1 MTLIR
6 VGAIVACAAILSLA
20 ARALSDR
27 VRLRLLA
34 EGGEDSH
41 ARKRATTLT
50 GIVRVAC
57 VAIVWVT
64 AFVMVLSEAGIA
76 VGPVL
81 AAAGVGG
88 IAIGFG
94 AQSLVRDVIAGFF
107 ILMENQ
113 FDVGDVAEVAGV
125 SGAVESI
132 SLRTTVLRGLDGT
145 RHVVP
150 NGEIRVSSNLT
161 KGYSRYVVDV
171 PLPYDTEVDEV
182 VAVAR
187 RVAEEMRWEP
197 AWARAITAPLEVL
210 GVEDYA
216 DRGAMLRMYV
226 QTLPGHQWGVG
237 REFRAR
243 LQRALREQGLEIAQG
258 LAAVVSPT

>member
-6 VGAIVACAAILSLA
+6 VGAIILGAAVLSLA
-20 ARALSDR
+20 ARAASER
-27 VRLRLLA
+27 VRRGLLA
-34 EGGEDSH
+34 DGGGDSH

-50 GIVRVAC
+50 GIVRVAA
-57 VAIVWVT
+57 VVVVWVT
-64 AFVMVLSEAGIA
+64 AFVTVLSEVGIA

-94 AQSLVRDVIAGFF
+94 AQSLVRDVISGFF

-113 FDVGDVAEVAGV
+113 FDIGDVVDVAGV

-161 KGYSRYVVDV
+161 TGYSRYVVDV
-171 PLPYDTEVDEV
+171 PLPYATDIDEV
-182 VAVAR
+182 IAVAR

-197 AWARAITAPLEVL
+197 EWGRAISEPLEVL

-216 DRGAMLRMYV
+216 DRGALLRMYV
-226 QTLPGHQWGVG
+226 ETLPGHQWRVG
-237 REFRAR
+237 REFRGR
-243 LQRALREQGLEIAQG
+243 LQRALREQGIEIAQT
-258 LAAVVSPT
+258 LAAVLAPA

>member
-6 VGAIVACAAILSLA
+6 VGAIIVLA
-20 ARALSDR
+20 AALSIAARSASER
-27 VRLRLLA
+27 VRRGLLA
-34 EGGEDSH
+34 DGAEDSH

-50 GIVRVAC
+50 GIVRVAAAA
-57 VAIVWVT
+57 VVWVT
-64 AFVMVLSEAGIA
+64 AFVMVLSEVGIA

-125 SGAVESI
+125 SGKVESI

-161 KGYSRYVVDV
+161 KEYSRYVVDV
-171 PLPYDTEVDEV
+171 PLAYDTDPDEV
-182 VAVAR
+182 IAIAR
-187 RVAEEMRWEP
+187 RVGEMMRWEP
-197 AWARAITAPLEVL
+197 EWGRAMSEPLEVL

-216 DRGAMLRMYV
+216 DRGLLVRMYLETV
-226 QTLPGHQWGVG
+226 PGQQWRVG
-237 REFRAR
+237 REFRQR
-243 LQRALREQGLEIAQG
+243 LQRALREAGLEIAQSQSR
-258 LAAVVSPT
+258 LVAP